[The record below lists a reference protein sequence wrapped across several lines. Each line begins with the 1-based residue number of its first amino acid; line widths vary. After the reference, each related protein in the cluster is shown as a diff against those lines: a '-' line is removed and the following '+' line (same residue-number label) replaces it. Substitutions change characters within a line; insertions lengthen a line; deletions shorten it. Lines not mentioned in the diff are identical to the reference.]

1 MKIFSISQIQREL
14 HHLHDFDILEI
25 VDKKKDAIKGYFLDV
40 RYKDIVEKL
49 VEEQRKKELTAF
61 VGLWENRDINIDL
74 LRESAWKK

>member
-1 MKIFSISQIQREL
+1 MKTFSISQIQREL

-49 VEEQRKKELTAF
+49 VEEQRKKEITSF
-61 VGLWENRDINIDL
+61 VGLWEDRDISIAL

>member
-1 MKIFSISQIQREL
+1 MKTFSISQIQREL

-25 VDKKKDAIKGYFLDV
+25 VDKKKDAVKGYFLDI

-49 VEEQRKKELTAF
+49 IEEQRKSELASF
-61 VGLWENRDINIDL
+61 VGLWKDRDISIET

>member
-1 MKIFSISQIQREL
+1 MKTFSISQIQREL

-25 VDKKKDAIKGYFLDV
+25 VDKKKDAVKGYFLDI

-49 VEEQRKKELTAF
+49 VEEQRKKELTSLI
-61 VGLWENRDINIDL
+61 GLWENRNISIDL